1 MSLVVLLKND
11 SFFLKILPASL
22 LAEEHCFPIV
32 IFAVRLYS
40 VDTERAAIAVLL
52 GAAQALI
59 QGQPL

>member
-1 MSLVVLLKND
+1 MIA
-11 SFFLKILPASL
+11 FFLKILPASL